1 MKKGEIAKA
10 NLIQT
15 AATLF
20 WKYGYHATGINE
32 ILKEAKVSKGSFYFY
47 FNGKEDLARATID
60 FYEEKVI
67 TLLKTAATESPTWE
81 DFVKAFTSAME
92 RYAKRKHNYGCPFAA
107 LGMELAFSSP
117 NLTNA
122 FGKSLEK
129 IRQLFCDVLRKS
141 DCQDVDNLSK
151 RCLPCYEG
159 HLLLYRMNKNP
170 VQFKAL
176 CEDLIFI
183 IQ

>member
-1 MKKGEIAKA
+1 MKGEVAKA

-15 AATLF
+15 AAMLF
-20 WKYGYHATGINE
+20 WKNGYHATGINE

-67 TLLKTAATESPTWE
+67 TLLKDAANESPTWE
-81 DFVKAFTSAME
+81 GFVKAFTSAME
-92 RYAKRKHNYGCPFAA
+92 RNAKSGLIFGCPFAI

-117 NLTNA
+117 DLTSA
-122 FGKSLEK
+122 FRKSLEK
-129 IRQLFCDVLRKS
+129 IRQLFCDVLQKS

-170 VQFKAL
+170 VQFEAL
-176 CEDLIFI
+176 CGDLISI